1 MSAAGFGLA
10 NLPYGVFHRAGD
22 APRVGVRFGDAV
34 LDLAALA
41 SEGLIDDPG
50 GVFAQPSLTAFM
62 AAGPEA
68 WAATRAR
75 VARLLSGVDA
85 GNRPSSHSTRCR

>member
-34 LDLAALA
+34 LDLATLA
-41 SEGLIDDPG
+41 SDGLLDDPD
-50 GVFAQPSLTAFM
+50 GVFARPSLNAFM
-62 AAGPEA
+62 AAGPAA

-85 GNRPSSHSTRCR
+85 EPAPRKCSET